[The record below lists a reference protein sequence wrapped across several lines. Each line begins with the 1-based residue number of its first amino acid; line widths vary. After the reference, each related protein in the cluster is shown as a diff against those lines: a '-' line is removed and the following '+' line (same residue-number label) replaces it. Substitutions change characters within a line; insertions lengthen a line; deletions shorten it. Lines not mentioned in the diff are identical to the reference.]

1 MNSKTM
7 GLLMGLLLLTVGFG
21 MTVAIISKSSR
32 RFAERRLDEEA
43 VARMD
48 DEGGSNS
55 PAAAVP

>member
-1 MNSKTM
+1 MNSKKM
-7 GLLMGLLLLTVGFG
+7 GLLVGLFLFTVGFG
-21 MTVAIISKSSR
+21 MTVAIVSRSSR
-32 RFAERRLDEEA
+32 RFAERRWDEEA